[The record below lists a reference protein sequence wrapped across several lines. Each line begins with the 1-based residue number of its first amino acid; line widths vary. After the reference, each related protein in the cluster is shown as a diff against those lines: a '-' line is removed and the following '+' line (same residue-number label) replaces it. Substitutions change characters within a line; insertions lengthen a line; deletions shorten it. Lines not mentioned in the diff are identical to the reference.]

1 MALVRAESAD
11 APVAQSFLQRCKA
24 QCQKLGLLEQVEVMG
39 PVPAPLGR
47 LANRHRFQL
56 MLVGQNRRSL
66 HRCLSAIDHSKAPRK
81 LRWSID
87 VDPYDAM

>member
-1 MALVRAESAD
+1 MALIRAESAD
-11 APVAQSFLQRCKA
+11 AELAKQFLHRCKTQSQA
-24 QCQKLGLLEQVEVMG
+24 LGMLAEIDIMG

-47 LANRHRFQL
+47 VANRHRFQL
-56 MLVGQNRRSL
+56 MLIATNRRAL
-66 HRCLSAIDHSKAPRK
+66 HRCLSALDETIAPSK

>member
-1 MALVRAESAD
+1 MALVRAESED
-11 APVAQSFLQRCKA
+11 AALAQRFLQQCKA
-24 QCQKLGLLEQVEVMG
+24 QCQNQGLLDQVEIMG

-56 MLVGQNRRSL
+56 MLVGQDRRSL
-66 HRCLSAIDHSKAPRK
+66 HRCLSALDRSKAPGK